1 MPTRHLTEHSE
12 SNEFRVALEAL
23 QNQITTRFPTRED
36 IKTALDALQ
45 MQLEHRFAASKD
57 IYDTKLDERDRRYSA
72 EVSERDKAIDILEG
86 SITRRIS
93 TIDLSLREHLASQV
107 KQIEMA
113 LSAADKLEVG
123 RIQTVHEKTDAVIAE
138 MGTINNASEKAIAK
152 AEASVEKRF
161 DTYDKAVQALRDLV
175 NNAMPRAEV
184 ITLVKASTDKIGDLT
199 DRINRTEGK
208 GAGMGQIWGYIV
220 GAGGV
225 IVAMVALFGWLGTL
239 SPKVDKNSER
249 IVEELIRRQH
259 AAPTP

>member
-1 MPTRHLTEHSE
+1 MPTRHLTEESS

-45 MQLEHRFAASKD
+45 MQLDHRFDASREV
-57 IYDTKLDERDRRYSA
+57 YECMFEERDRRYSA
-72 EVSERDKAIDILEG
+72 EVKERDKAIGILEE
-86 SITRRIS
+86 SITRRIR
-93 TIDLSLREHLASQV
+93 TIDQTLREHLSAQIKQV
-107 KQIEMA
+107 ESA

-138 MGTINNASEKAIAK
+138 MATINNASEKAIAK

-199 DRINRTEGK
+199 DRINRNEGK

-225 IVAMVALFGWLGTL
+225 IVAMVALFGWLGTI

-249 IVEELIRRQH
+249 IVDEIIRRQAIQH
-259 AAPTP
+259 P